1 MGWLSD
7 RTIQYLYS
15 NGEDEVI
22 IEATAEEGPPQ
33 APKGYVYRG
42 FLPDKVNLMTKVQFE
57 QNGRIGYKISVGD
70 GKHVYRSATRERY
83 EHTVGNTSQ
92 SKLREKQQEL
102 GSLNNSVYSKSY
114 GEAVKKT
121 EKENLEKH
129 NRNLKKI
136 LKGGK

>member
-22 IEATAEEGPPQ
+22 IEASAEEGPPQ
-33 APKGYVYRG
+33 APEGYHYKG

-70 GKHVYRSATRERY
+70 GKHIYRSATREKY
-83 EHTVGNTSQ
+83 EHTVGNTSR
-92 SKLREKQQEL
+92 SKLTEKKQEL
-102 GSLNNSVYSKSY
+102 GSLNESVYSKSY
-114 GEAVKKT
+114 GEAVK
-121 EKENLEKH
+121 
-129 NRNLKKI
+129 
-136 LKGGK
+136 GGK